1 MRILKTNSER
11 KAFAITSAIF
21 ALMLLLFFLYKMTL
35 PQLNE
40 ILLGGEIAISFG
52 NSEQGKGKIQ
62 PKEMVESAP
71 EAILVQE
78 IVEVESKPVVVQK
91 TTEAPII
98 KTSEVTKPKQDN
110 AKIKLEPKIDPKPS
124 QSTTDALS
132 SLING
137 PKQSGVKSEG
147 QGNSNQD
154 GDQGKLSGDIYS
166 NSAYGDGKGI
176 GGSGGGTSWG
186 LNGRMLASSGKV
198 VPDCNEVGT
207 VVIEIRVNRNGE
219 VVEARPTKG
228 TTNSAACLTDA
239 ATATAKKFKWR
250 KDDNAPTIQIGF
262 IVINF
267 RVGA

>member
-1 MRILKTNSER
+1 MKILKTKSER

-21 ALMLLLFFLYKMTL
+21 MLMFLLFFLYKMVL
-35 PQLNE
+35 PKSNE
-40 ILLGGEIAISFG
+40 LLLGGEIAISFG
-52 NSEQGKGKIQ
+52 NSEQGKGNIQ
-62 PKEMVESAP
+62 PKEMIETTP
-71 EAILVQE
+71 EDIFVQE
-78 IVEVESKPVVVQK
+78 IVEIEAKPVIVQK
-91 TTEAPII
+91 TTEAPTI
-98 KTSEVTKPKQDN
+98 KANEVAKPKQEN
-110 AKIKLEPKIDPKPS
+110 AFVKQEPEKILKPS

-137 PKQSGVKSEG
+137 PKQSGIKSEG
-147 QGNSNQD
+147 QGNTNID

-166 NSAYGDGKGI
+166 NSAYGDGKGS

-186 LNGRMLASSGKV
+186 LNGRMLATSGKV
-198 VPDCNEVGT
+198 VPDCNEIGT
-207 VVIEIRVNRNGE
+207 VVVEIRVNKNGD

-239 ATATAKKFKWR
+239 AIATAKKFKWR
-250 KDDNAPTIQIGF
+250 KDDNAPAIQIGF